1 MFKSTMAATFLLSC
15 TLPVTANSAF
25 AQDANPGA
33 AKAGSA
39 STAPAKPMV
48 GDSPLYK
55 SDLGFTYGY
64 SPDWELIDT
73 KPLTPLA
80 QQKAAEGATSE
91 EEKKGAACAQIGLML
106 RHGSPASIIMTV
118 SLPYDCY
125 GSSFSDAEL
134 PGFGTGV
141 SSGLKQNFT
150 IVDSKNATYKL
161 GTHNVWVERS
171 AATAKADP
179 TQTYTI
185 ETVCSMLKKG
195 ATCWIGMAKDDASLK
210 LLEQSKVTLESDPAT
225 ALVPDGVLAGAK
237 P

>member
-1 MFKSTMAATFLLSC
+1 MFKSTLMAVLLLSC
-15 TLPVTANSAF
+15 ALSVTGLSVSA
-25 AQDANPGA
+25 QEPNPGT
-33 AKAGSA
+33 AKAGA
-39 STAPAKPMV
+39 ANPAPAEPAG
-48 GDSPLYK
+48 GDSPVYK

-73 KPLTPLA
+73 KPLTPMA

-106 RHGSPASIIMTV
+106 KHGSPASIIMTV

-125 GSSFSDAEL
+125 GSSFSDSDL

-150 IVDSKNATYKL
+150 IVSSKNATYKS
-161 GTHNVWVERS
+161 GTHNLWVERS

-195 ATCWIGMAKDDASLK
+195 ATCWIGMVKDDASLK
-210 LLEQSKVTLESDPAT
+210 LLEQSKVTLEADAPT
-225 ALVPDGVLAGAK
+225 ALVPADALAGAK